1 MKKTSLNKIVYL
13 ILLCALFIKIQSVFA
28 AQTFQNNLLKTD
40 LYKSSLGGVKVT
52 LYTNKPYNDAV
63 VVNKKSDLE
72 YVILLPE
79 TSNSLTA
86 KPATTSVS
94 DVIKN
99 VEVKTQQYANQVKG
113 YTKITIS
120 TSRPVEI
127 TPQIQVLNNSNQ
139 LTDKDYKELLAQT
152 AKIKTSLS
160 KAAIKPIT
168 KPMTKAVVKPMPL
181 AKNETAKTEQKSTT
195 KMPTLILGKTQKK
208 PGLNLP
214 AQPQK
219 LASKTP
225 IQLQKVSQS
234 KIVSEPRVSNKV
246 KPAGQLK
253 PVAVKP
259 PVQQKVVAPT
269 AEKSLPTPNVNQ
281 VATTQPEVQAPV
293 QTQMQT
299 PTPTPT
305 VSTPVVPPIVL
316 QPPVQQVGRFHKYK
330 NMIKDNIYSLAGAML
345 IGFLILLLMIRRIN
359 KNPQKQKEIFT
370 SHLNEQPLPV
380 KDYSENIS
388 EDMTWKEKFQ
398 TYVEA
403 SSQPSV
409 EEPTSPVDVIQ
420 VPPSASDELDEL
432 FSAEVPK
439 RDENIDRGVEQADL
453 SESATVQEEL
463 FENEPIQEKFV
474 EDELIEEQPFESD
487 TLQYYESP
495 EEEIIGSSQIDDL
508 FGLDDDINEEIV
520 EDSGYKIE
528 PEEDVVVEVPEPEI
542 ETGFETDLEAL
553 ALATSTTK
561 EIPYVEPEVD
571 SELIQQVETV
581 KSEFNIDDDK
591 GFYLIDFE
599 DTTALVGHIDDE
611 IFVLKRFDQKID
623 APLQARLDQK
633 NGNST
638 NYMTK
643 VGSFRGLVEV
653 TPENMNLLIEL

>member
-139 LTDKDYKELLAQT
+139 LTDKDYRELLAQT
-152 AKIKTSLS
+152 AKKNALPN
-160 KAAIKPIT
+160 KAVTKPI
-168 KPMTKAVVKPMPL
+168 VKTPVKQLPL

-195 KMPTLILGKTQKK
+195 KMPTLILGKAQKK
-208 PGLNLP
+208 PSLNLP
-214 AQPQK
+214 VKPQK
-219 LASKTP
+219 QVIKAP
-225 IQLQKVSQS
+225 VPLQKASQS

-246 KPAGQLK
+246 KPAEQLK

-259 PVQQKVVAPT
+259 PVQQKVVAPV

-281 VATTQPEVQAPV
+281 VATTQPEIQPPA

-299 PTPTPT
+299 PTVAPE
-305 VSTPVVPPIVL
+305 VSTPVTPPIVI

-439 RDENIDRGVEQADL
+439 RDENIDRGIEQIDL
-453 SESATVQEEL
+453 SGSATVQEEL

-520 EDSGYKIE
+520 EDSGYEIE
-528 PEEDVVVEVPEPEI
+528 PEEDVVVEEPEPEI
-542 ETGFETDLEAL
+542 ETEFETDLEAL

-599 DTTALVGHIDDE
+599 DTTALVGHIEDE